1 MNSSNIK
8 PENNRE
14 AYQGRILFTKNHSAS
29 ADSWQTGL
37 NNNILVLGC
46 SGSGKTRNHLKPN
59 LMQCDGSYIVL
70 DTKGSLYHEMGA
82 YLALNGYAVDQLDF
96 TTMGGTCGYDPLRQ
110 VRMQDGKPNQQ
121 DIIAIASAI
130 CPREDQ
136 GSDPFWGTAAA
147 NYLASYIAYVFEAC
161 HKSKWSLASV
171 VDLFAK
177 GSGKINALFNELEA
191 KNPDSFAVA
200 LRNRSKQTA
209 VAERMHASIM
219 GIIAANLFPFGFE
232 SALNCYR
239 NPNTVDFARFGR
251 EKRALFVTISDL
263 DRSLDA
269 LTSLFVSQAFTRLC
283 DSADKDYAS
292 HRLPVPVRFIL
303 DDFAN
308 LNLPNIDDVLAVVRS
323 REISATIICQTVS
336 QLEARYGEAAA
347 NSIIGNCDRQ
357 LVLAFQDVQTAD
369 YFKVRANRP
378 ASKLLETPA
387 GSWWLFERGKSGVCD
402 SAYQL
407 ERHPEYPFLQAI
419 LERKAQAMPEPEY
432 HLEIDESLQESF
444 EEDELTDLDLELFG
458 SQRWD
463 AA

>member
-1 MNSSNIK
+1 MNPSNMK
-8 PENNRE
+8 TENTRE
-14 AYQGRILFTKNHSAS
+14 AYQGRILFTESHSAS

-37 NNNILVLGC
+37 NNNVLVLGC

-82 YLALNGYAVDQLDF
+82 YLALNGYTVDQLDF
-96 TTMGGTCGYDPLRQ
+96 TTMSGTCGYDPLRQ
-110 VRMQDGKPNQQ
+110 IRMQNGKPNQQ
-121 DIIAIASAI
+121 DIIAVASAI

-147 NYLASYIAYVFEAC
+147 NYLSSYIAYVFEAC
-161 HKSKWSLASV
+161 PKSEWSLASV
-171 VDLFAK
+171 ISLFSK
-177 GSGKINALFNELEA
+177 GSGKINALFNELEVQ
-191 KNPDSFAVA
+191 KPDSFAAA
-200 LRNRSKQTA
+200 LHNRAKQTA
-209 VAERMHASIM
+209 VADRMHASIM
-219 GIIAANLFPFGFE
+219 GIIAANLLPFGFE
-232 SALNCYR
+232 NALECYR
-239 NPNTVDFARFGR
+239 NPRTIDFARFGR
-251 EKRALFVTISDL
+251 EKRVLFVTISDL

-269 LTSLFVSQAFTRLC
+269 LTSLFINQAFTHLC
-283 DSADKDYAS
+283 ESADKDYPN

-357 LVLAFQDVQTAD
+357 LVLAFQDVQTAN

-387 GSWWLFERGKSGVCD
+387 NKWWLFERGKSGICD
-402 SAYQL
+402 SAYRL
-407 ERHPEYPFLQAI
+407 EKHPEYPFLQAI
-419 LERKAQAMPEPEY
+419 LERKAQVQPEPEY
-432 HLEIDESLQESF
+432 CLEIDEDVRAAL
-444 EEDELTDLDLELFG
+444 EEDELTELDLELFG
-458 SQRWD
+458 SQRWN